1 MAKKVIQPA
10 TLEDQKELN
19 SVTENKADVVELR
32 GKKIQIKWMHPETLS
47 KVSDLMLQKGN
58 DNTIIH
64 RSAALIVLNDFWK
77 CHLFYWFVWRWFYYV
92 KQYTFEELF
101 PIIDLAQK
109 KTASEV
115 KVAYLNATILLT
127 VLQVAKKQM
136 TKAEADLIL
145 QEQYTDKG
153 GK

>member
-19 SVTENKADVVELR
+19 SVTENKADIVELR

-47 KVSDLMLQKGN
+47 KVSNLMLQEGN

-64 RSAALIVLNDFWK
+64 RCAALIVLNGFWK

-92 KQYTFEELF
+92 KQYTSEELL
-101 PIIDLAQK
+101 PIINLAQK
-109 KTASEV
+109 KTASEG

-127 VLQVAKKQM
+127 ALQVTKKQM

>member
-10 TLEDQKELN
+10 TSEDQKELN
-19 SVTENKADVVELR
+19 SVTENGTDVVELR
-32 GKKIQIKWMHPETLS
+32 GKKIQIKWMHMETIS
-47 KVSDLMLQKGN
+47 KISNLMLQEGN

-64 RSAALIVLNDFWK
+64 RCAALIVLNGFWK

-92 KQYTFEELF
+92 KQYTSEELL
-101 PIIDLAQK
+101 PIINLAQK
-109 KTASEV
+109 KTASEE

-127 VLQVAKKQM
+127 ALQVTKKQM